1 MAVLRALGLYLP
13 APRQTAADIATAS
26 GIPEAVVRDKMG
38 IVEKPVPGP
47 DDHPNE
53 MAMRAARTAFAR
65 SGLSPESVDVVISI
79 TEEYQDYLLQSA
91 GIAAAHALGCHRA
104 WAYDL
109 GQRCGAAVLALKQ
122 ARELLITDP
131 DIQTVLILGGYRNG
145 DLVDYQD
152 HATRF
157 LFNLSAGG
165 AAALVT
171 RDGPGFELL
180 GSAIEVDGS
189 FAGDVL
195 IPVGGTREPV
205 TPENVH
211 NVRFRVPDYED
222 LKRRLESRSMDHFE
236 RVIRQACERSGFALG
251 EVAHLALPHFKPAAH
266 QAVLDRLGLKP
277 ERSLHL
283 SHYGHMGQLDPL
295 LSLQL
300 ASDRRPF
307 AEGETVVLAGA
318 GIGYVWN
325 AIGCRKT
332 ADFQT
337 LDP

>member
-1 MAVLRALGLYLP
+1 MAVLRTLGLYVP
-13 APRQTAADIATAS
+13 APRQTAAEIATAS
-26 GIPEAVVRDKMG
+26 GLPEAVIRDKMG

-53 MAMRAARTAFAR
+53 MALRAARVA
-65 SGLSPESVDVVISI
+65 LSRAGMTPESVDVVISI

-109 GQRCGAAVLALKQ
+109 GQKCGAAVLALKQ
-122 ARELLITDP
+122 ARELLVTDP
-131 DIQTVLILGGYRNG
+131 EINTVLILGGYRNG

-152 HATRF
+152 HSTRF

-171 RDGPGFELL
+171 RGGAGFELL
-180 GSAIEVDGS
+180 DSAIEVDGS
-189 FAGDVL
+189 FAGDVR
-195 IPVGGTREPV
+195 IPVGGTREPA
-205 TPENVH
+205 TPENLH
-211 NVRFRVPDYED
+211 NVRFRVADYAG
-222 LKRRLESRSMDHFE
+222 LKRRLEASSMDHFE
-236 RVIRQACERSGFALG
+236 RVIRQACARSGIALEG
-251 EVAHLALPHFKPAAH
+251 LAHLALPHFKPAAH
-266 QAVLDRLGLKP
+266 RAVLDRLGLPP

-283 SHYGHMGQLDPL
+283 SHHGHMGQLDPL

-307 AEGETVVLAGA
+307 AAGETVVLAGA

>member
-1 MAVLRALGLYLP
+1 
-13 APRQTAADIATAS
+13 
-26 GIPEAVVRDKMG
+26 
-38 IVEKPVPGP
+38 
-47 DDHPNE
+47 
-53 MAMRAARTAFAR
+53 
-65 SGLSPESVDVVISI
+65 
-79 TEEYQDYLLQSA
+79 
-91 GIAAAHALGCHRA
+91 
-104 WAYDL
+104 
-109 GQRCGAAVLALKQ
+109 
-122 ARELLITDP
+122 
-131 DIQTVLILGGYRNG
+131 
-145 DLVDYQD
+145 
-152 HATRF
+152 
-157 LFNLSAGG
+157 
-165 AAALVT
+165 
-171 RDGPGFELL
+171 
-180 GSAIEVDGS
+180 
-189 FAGDVL
+189 
-195 IPVGGTREPV
+195 
-205 TPENVH
+205 
-211 NVRFRVPDYED
+211 
-222 LKRRLESRSMDHFE
+222 MDHFE